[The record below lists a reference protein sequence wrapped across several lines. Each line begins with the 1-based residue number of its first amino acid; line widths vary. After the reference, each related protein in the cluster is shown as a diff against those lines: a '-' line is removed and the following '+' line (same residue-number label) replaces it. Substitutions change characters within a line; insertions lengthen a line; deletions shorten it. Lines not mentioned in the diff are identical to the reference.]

1 MGKNFRLYA
10 LLYIRILLRKTS
22 SVKQC
27 SFAISTKKKS
37 SYISDSRCVLP
48 RLCLC
53 AYTSSIYKNKQ
64 NSKKKK
70 RLKNPDKKINLIT
83 STVVVHIEYKIE
95 HDFTL
100 YELITYSSCNF
111 V

>member
-1 MGKNFRLYA
+1 M
-10 LLYIRILLRKTS
+10 
-22 SVKQC
+22 
-27 SFAISTKKKS
+27 
-37 SYISDSRCVLP
+37 LP
-48 RLCLC
+48 RLCLLS
-53 AYTSSIYKNKQ
+53 TQTVYKNKQ
-64 NSKKKK
+64 KKK
-70 RLKNPDKKINLIT
+70 RLKNLLIKKINLIT